1 MSDFDAALERLVSD
15 PTFRTALAN
24 DPTAALAGYRL
35 TPDEQDLLH
44 SSIDSGVGGDRSV
57 EQRTSKASMFGL
69 LSSLAG
75 MGGLGESTQGGGG
88 SVGHADSGGSRG
100 LGSVDSSAGQQ
111 RLGPAEATSGLGSQ
125 DQGTGDAQSAL
136 GQDDRSYGSGTAGG
150 DVAAS
155 VGGDAAVPAGGDA
168 AASAGGDAAA
178 SAGGDAAA
186 SAGGDAAVPAGH
198 YHTRVDADG
207 DGRWDRFTL
216 VHRGAEGVDIVVDRD
231 GDGIA
236 EFVAHDSN
244 RDGLIDYALTD
255 ENHDG
260 QLDTRWVDDNGDGW
274 LDRRVPFDLSES
286 PQSSELGAPGA
297 GVGAQGIGRPGEG
310 IGPGGGQESAGLDEP
325 STPQER
331 FGSADAG
338 T

>member
-69 LSSLAG
+69 LSSLAS

-111 RLGPAEATSGLGSQ
+111 RLGPAEATSGLGSP

-136 GQDDRSYGSGTAGG
+136 GQDDRSYGSGTAG
-150 DVAAS
+150 V
-155 VGGDAAVPAGGDA
+155 DA

-178 SAGGDAAA
+178 S
-186 SAGGDAAVPAGH
+186 AGH

-216 VHRGAEGVDIVVDRD
+216 VDRGAEGVDIVVDRD
-231 GDGIA
+231 SDGIA